1 MPVDSNNFQADK
13 HLSCHCN
20 LSFFF
25 LFPVKLRQLIDFWE
39 SNLQATLL
47 LWMYAL
53 SSVLVLL
60 LVVYLP
66 LLKHTS
72 SVALRDDSIQSL

>member
-1 MPVDSNNFQADK
+1 MPVDSNNFPADK
-13 HLSCHCN
+13 HLSCHSN

-39 SNLQATLL
+39 TLL

-53 SSVLVLL
+53 SYVLVFIGGC
-60 LVVYLP
+60 V
-66 LLKHTS
+66 TS
-72 SVALRDDSIQSL
+72 SVETYFYCSFA

>member
-1 MPVDSNNFQADK
+1 MPVDSNNFLADK

-39 SNLQATLL
+39 SNFQATLL

-53 SSVLVLL
+53 SSVLVFIAGC
-60 LVVYLP
+60 VS
-66 LLKHTS
+66 S
-72 SVALRDDSIQSL
+72 SVETYFFCSFA

>member
-1 MPVDSNNFQADK
+1 MPVDSNNFPADK
-13 HLSCHCN
+13 HLSCHSN

-47 LWMYAL
+47 LDVCTQLCAGF
-53 SSVLVLL
+53 LL
-60 LVVYLP
+60 LVV
-66 LLKHTS
+66 
-72 SVALRDDSIQSL
+72 